1 MSDLVG
7 RLVKMR
13 LPEDYV
19 DEDEEE
25 MHWVGKV
32 SLFIPKSA
40 RLPDRLEVDFK
51 ASRDHERARTYKAEY
66 VMHFLVR

>member
-1 MSDLVG
+1 
-7 RLVKMR
+7 
-13 LPEDYV
+13 
-19 DEDEEE
+19 

-32 SLFIPKSA
+32 SLFILKSA